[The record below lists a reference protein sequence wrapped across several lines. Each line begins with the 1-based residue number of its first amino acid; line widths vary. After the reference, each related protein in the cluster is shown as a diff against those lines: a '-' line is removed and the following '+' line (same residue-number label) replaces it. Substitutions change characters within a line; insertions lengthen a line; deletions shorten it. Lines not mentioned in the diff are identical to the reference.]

1 MAGGPPLR
9 RLSRQRVRVY
19 TLDPHV
25 RRLQHPGL
33 QTSRQRCRFV
43 AGGDTPGVRQWG
55 WERGYD
61 ASGRGDG
68 ARALLVSPRAV
79 SIECGK
85 CKVCNAVLPLHTHEG
100 ILDARAKSV
109 LSPGEGPWPGLWERH
124 GKEAPRTPQT
134 DSPAFPLPRKARS
147 SPGFSGPRPLSRVT
161 GPCGPGPL
169 DLQSCPSEWDRGTLQ
184 WDDNSRYRA
193 FQAPGPSCP
202 RPLCEDRKCRA
213 ALRP

>member
-9 RLSRQRVRVY
+9 RLSQQRVRVY

-43 AGGDTPGVRQWG
+43 AGRTPQVSVSGAGREVTTHPVGGVAQGRSWCHPGACRSSVENARCATQCSLAHA
-55 WERGYD
+55 RRD
-61 ASGRGDG
+61 SGRT
-68 ARALLVSPRAV
+68 REIRTV
-79 SIECGK
+79 
-85 CKVCNAVLPLHTHEG
+85 
-100 ILDARAKSV
+100 
-109 LSPGEGPWPGLWERH
+109 PGEGPWPGLWERH

-147 SPGFSGPRPLSRVT
+147 SPGFSGPRPPSRVT

-169 DLQSCPSEWDRGTLQ
+169 DLQSCPSEWDQGTLR

>member
-1 MAGGPPLR
+1 MGLGERLR
-9 RLSRQRVRVY
+9 RIRSGGWRKGALGVTQGRVDRVWKMQGVQR
-19 TLDPHV
+19 
-25 RRLQHPGL
+25 
-33 QTSRQRCRFV
+33 S
-43 AGGDTPGVRQWG
+43 A
-55 WERGYD
+55 
-61 ASGRGDG
+61 
-68 ARALLVSPRAV
+68 
-79 SIECGK
+79 
-85 CKVCNAVLPLHTHEG
+85 PLHTHEG

-134 DSPAFPLPRKARS
+134 DPPAFPLPRKARS